1 MIKYLLYIGISLLLS
16 FELFA
21 QLPDTYDLRDVNGEN
36 YVTSVKSQQ
45 GGTCWTHGT
54 MASIEGNLLMSNIW
68 TDEGEAGEPN
78 LAEYHLDWWNG
89 YNEFFNE
96 DLDPPT
102 GNGLEVHMGGDY
114 MVSTAYLSRLE
125 GAVRDIDG
133 QSYNT
138 APIRDDESF
147 HKYYPRTVEWFTMD
161 SNLDGIDVIKQKIID
176 NGVLATCMA
185 YDGAFISNYIHYQPP
200 ASSMLPNHSVAIIGW
215 DDNKVTQA
223 PEVGAWLVKN
233 SWGTG
238 WGNGGY
244 FWISY
249 YDKWACKE
257 PDMGAVSFSE
267 VERLQYDHVYYHDYH
282 GWRDNMPGITEAMN
296 AYVATDNESLTA
308 VSFFV
313 NADNVT
319 YTVKVYDDFI
329 DDVLANELSTI
340 SGSLDHR
347 GFHTIDLPQAV
358 NLSLDDDFYVYLS
371 LSEGGMPYDRTS
383 DVPVLLGGGTKTI
396 VNSTASPGESYYFD
410 TGLWKDMYNY
420 NDPSGF
426 QNTGNFCIKALAKAA
441 YNIDMKIDGINDEGG
456 NNNGIIDPGETVE
469 VSISIT
475 NEGTNPAE
483 VTLGTY
489 STSDIYTTVNIGT
502 IDFGTI
508 AVGESGSGTINLSVS
523 TAANIGHVI
532 DGLFDVTYTSNSL
545 NLEKSFELDLE
556 VGLIVENFE
565 TGDFTMFEWVNDSSL
580 PWFITDTEAYEGTY
594 STRSGAIG
602 DNATSVLQLEVE
614 VLSEGNLSFYKK
626 VSSEATYDF
635 LNFYIDGS
643 QMGGWSGEV
652 YWSQETYSL
661 SVGTHNLIWVYDKDN
676 YVSEGQDCAWID
688 YVKFPGIVNNISV
701 SSATI
706 PDIGIY
712 PNPATDVL
720 HFTDAT
726 QIGHIQILDQKG
738 AIILK
743 ANNLQ
748 NKSLDIMKLQ
758 AGVYFV
764 KVVSVDGYIHTKKL
778 IVK

>member
-1 MIKYLLYIGISLLLS
+1 MIRKLFYFAMSLLLS
-16 FELFA
+16 VKLFS
-21 QLPDTYDLRDVNGEN
+21 QLPATYDLRDVNGEN

-54 MASIEGNLLMSNIW
+54 MASIEGNLMMTNLW
-68 TDEGEAGEPN
+68 ADEGETGEPN

-96 DLDPPT
+96 DIDPPT

-133 QSYNT
+133 QSYNS

-161 SNLDGIDVIKQKIID
+161 NNLDGIDVIKQKIID

-249 YDKWACKE
+249 YDKWTCKE

-267 VERLQYDHVYYHDYH
+267 VEPLQYDHVYYHDYH

-296 AYVATDNESLTA
+296 AFVATDNESLTA

-313 NADNVT
+313 NADNVS
-319 YTVKVYDDFI
+319 YTIKVYDDFI
-329 DDVLANELSTI
+329 GEALVNELSSL
-340 SGSLDHR
+340 SGTLDHR

-358 NLSLDDDFYVYLS
+358 NLSVDNDFYVYLS
-371 LSEGGMPYDRTS
+371 LSDGGMPYDRTS

-396 VNSTASPGESYYFD
+396 VNSTANPGESYYFANSIWND
-410 TGLWKDMYNY
+410 LYDY

-426 QNTGNFCIKALAKAA
+426 QNSGNFCIKALTKAA
-441 YNIDMKIDGINDEGG
+441 YSIDMKIDGINDEDG
-456 NNNGIIDPGETVE
+456 NNNGIIDPGETVD
-469 VSISIT
+469 VNISII
-475 NEGTNPAE
+475 NEGTYPAE
-483 VTLGTY
+483 VVIGTY
-489 STSDIYTTVNIGT
+489 SNSDTYTTINT
-502 IDFGTI
+502 SSIDFGTI
-508 AVGESGSGTINLSVS
+508 EVGESSSGTINLTIS
-523 TAANIGHVI
+523 TDANIGYVI

-545 NLEKSFELDLE
+545 NLAKSFNLDLE
-556 VGLIVENFE
+556 VGLIVEDFE
-565 TGDFTMFEWVNDSSL
+565 TGDYSMFEWVNDSNI
-580 PWFITDTEAYEGTY
+580 PWFITNTEAYEGIY
-594 STRSGAIG
+594 STRSGVIG
-602 DNATSVLQLEVE
+602 NNASSVLQLEVE
-614 VLSEGNLSFYKK
+614 VLSEGDLSFYKK

-635 LNFYIDGS
+635 LEFYVDGS
-643 QMGGWSGEV
+643 LMGEWSGDV
-652 YWSQETYSL
+652 DWSQESYTL
-661 SVGTHNLIWVYDKDN
+661 NLGTHMLKWIYDKDQS
-676 YVSEGQDCAWID
+676 VAEGQDCAWID
-688 YVKFPGIVNNISV
+688 YVKFPGIVNSLSV
-701 SSATI
+701 SSSMRH
-706 PDIGIY
+706 DITIY
-712 PNPATDVL
+712 PNPAADRL
-720 HFTDAT
+720 HFSNAR
-726 QIGHIQILDQKG
+726 QISYIQILDQNG
-738 AIILK
+738 AVVI
-743 ANNLQ
+743 AAS
-748 NKSLDIMKLQ
+748 SLSNDSFDIGLLRP
-758 AGVYFV
+758 GVYFV
-764 KVVSVDGYIHTKKL
+764 KVSNIDGQILVKKL
-778 IVK
+778 IVQ